1 MSLLDVRKVHKSYE
15 TGVEI
20 LRNVNFSIER
30 KECLGL
36 VGESGCG
43 KSTLARIIL
52 QIESFD
58 HGCILFEG
66 TALQN
71 KSERSLNSYR
81 KNIQAVLQNPAAAL
95 NPKLKIKNSLVDP
108 YQQFGSEIT
117 LKHFTYTSEA
127 NFIGQL
133 LETVELPKS
142 FAERYPHELSGGQK
156 QRVTIAR
163 AISIEPALII
173 LDEPA
178 SSLDVLSQAAV
189 LKLLGGLRKTLDISY
204 LFISHDLSAVQQ
216 MSQRILVMKEGEI
229 VDSFEKELLFAE
241 DRHPYT
247 KELISL
253 FE

>member
-1 MSLLDVRKVHKSYE
+1 MSLLDVRNVHKSYE

-58 HGCILFEG
+58 QGCILFEG

-71 KSERSLNSYR
+71 KSERSLNPYR

-229 VDSFEKELLFAE
+229 VDSFEKELLFTE